1 MCSRR
6 PALGTGIAASDT
18 RVSSRFPTASSHPFS
33 RSSRTQRAY
42 HPSMGYYGAPG
53 NMAPP
58 PVSLEA
64 MMYGMGAPPGGGGY
78 VDYEAMY
85 RELQLR
91 MYAQQQ
97 QQGGMRPSPG
107 GSPHPHSPHQP
118 PLPPG
123 RAPPSMMPGGAPTP
137 GDHSHAAALTAE
149 ALRQYQ
155 AAQASGGAF
164 VHGSPEYSADGGM
177 GGWEEGDD
185 EDSSTTTDGSKQSVA
200 RRRHARRRRQLARL
214 AADKME
220 WEARSRQMEAALL
233 EKGGDLAAA
242 GGVLENASSRNDASL
257 FADFRAALARALLIT
272 EEALD
277 REGGDVLG
285 DGETVNGDRYTDTK
299 TGTNTETAES
309 EELASRIL
317 EELRDDVSTED
328 DVSPRSRTEGDER
341 DGEDD
346 GEDGEKTS
354 PPRRRSFERRRA
366 SFVSSTAP
374 SFGSVS
380 FGKFLSSFRPNENDV
395 GIMTSRVPGG
405 GAFDSN
411 VVGMEA
417 VAALEH
423 GLLKAQLAG
432 LFAPS
437 ELLVTAVST
446 KDMLTCYAGGG
457 CADVLGAPA
466 ESFIHTSLLDGLHAE
481 DVRNLVFAFHLF
493 PTILPEVSN
502 LDRRDAQKG
511 AKGAKDE
518 GAGAGSEN
526 QRESSTGSEPWAKE
540 RAKMRARAA
549 HDAEGVL
556 PLPDAAQLLPHGYL
570 RRRLADGRFVA
581 MERLGGMIVSNDTA
595 ASVLA
600 ELRSPSVEE
609 LSTLFGGGNRSP
621 QNESPPE
628 QRTHSLSSL
637 ETAPSAAERAA
648 ALRRRDAGAAALG
661 GEPTRP
667 TSLDETKAVT
677 GAFDAM
683 ALADE
688 KKKVQNPATATRGA
702 PATERPYP
710 GSAAEDERAAPG
722 ASPPPASAATAAASG
737 DVVLNKYHPSKKRDA
752 KPDALGLGRSAI
764 SAPNAGRP
772 SAGEAQAL
780 SPAASSFVYPSG
792 AAGAKILSGPAPPST
807 APPTSTVEAARARK
821 AAEEAE
827 EREKE
832 SASRAETLAE
842 SPATDEGETLSKD
855 AKAEATG
862 KEPATYATP
871 TGASVVLNKYHP
883 SKKRESGSNPSRAV
897 PAART
902 DSRTTEAE
910 ISSLVAH
917 CVRHTE
923 KATPGARREPKE
935 ESLPEGIKDVLRR
948 LTRETFSEHTVLVTI
963 ERVRGIGGYAG
974 SEARHNAQMMVVSKL
989 LNDLAI
995 RRHRAMPS
1003 AAA

>member
-18 RVSSRFPTASSHPFS
+18 RVSSRFPTTSSHPFS

-64 MMYGMGAPPGGGGY
+64 MMYGMGAPPGSGGY

-155 AAQASGGAF
+155 AAQASGGVFAR
-164 VHGSPEYSADGGM
+164 GSPDFGDDGGT

-220 WEARSRQMEAALL
+220 WESRSRQMEAALL
-233 EKGGDLAAA
+233 ERGGDLNAAA
-242 GGVLENASSRNDASL
+242 GGGEDASRSDASL

-277 REGGDVLG
+277 REDGLG
-285 DGETVNGDRYTDTK
+285 DAADGDRWTENK

-309 EELASRIL
+309 DELASRLL
-317 EELRDDVSTED
+317 EEFRDDD
-328 DVSPRSRTEGDER
+328 DDADAPSRTDGDER
-341 DGEDD
+341 DD
-346 GEDGEKTS
+346 GSDAYS

-366 SFVSSTAP
+366 TFIASDAP
-374 SFGSVS
+374 YSGSVN
-380 FGKFLSSFRPNENDV
+380 FANFLSSFTPNDRGV
-395 GIMTSRVPGG
+395 MTSSRHGR
-405 GAFDSN
+405 GAFDGR
-411 VVGMEA
+411 VAGMEA
-417 VAALEH
+417 VVALEH
-423 GLLKAQLAG
+423 GLLKAEASG
-432 LFAPS
+432 LFAPG

-457 CADVLGAPA
+457 CENVLGAPA

-493 PTILPEVSN
+493 PTILPEVINRVGAPRSTARKPRK
-502 LDRRDAQKG
+502 DGVRRSG
-511 AKGAKDE
+511 AEGGADDE
-518 GAGAGSEN
+518 TPKEN
-526 QRESSTGSEPWAKE
+526 PAETPAAGSEPWAKE
-540 RAKMRARAA
+540 REKMRARAA
-549 HDAEGVL
+549 LDVEGVL

-595 ASVLA
+595 ASVQEEA
-600 ELRSPSVEE
+600 RKPSVEE
-609 LSTLFGGGNRSP
+609 LSTLFGGGNKSP
-621 QNESPPE
+621 ENNSPPE

-637 ETAPSAAERAA
+637 ERAPSEAEHAA
-648 ALRRRDAGAAALG
+648 ALGRRDAGAAALG
-661 GEPTRP
+661 ARRQ

-677 GAFDAM
+677 GAFEGM
-683 ALADE
+683 ALADKNAKGNAAVVE
-688 KKKVQNPATATRGA
+688 FGRRA

-710 GSAAEDERAAPG
+710 GSAAEDERLAPAAP
-722 ASPPPASAATAAASG
+722 PPPPSSAAAAASS
-737 DVVLNKYHPSKKRDA
+737 VVLNKYHPSAKRDA
-752 KPDALGLGRSAI
+752 KPDSIALGRSAV
-764 SAPNAGRP
+764 SAP
-772 SAGEAQAL
+772 SAGRSQAGEPATL
-780 SPAASSFVYPSG
+780 SPAASSFVYPSAG
-792 AAGAKILSGPAPPST
+792 GAKALSGPAPPSS
-807 APPTSTVEAARARK
+807 APPTSTVEAAAKARR
-821 AAEEAE
+821 AAEEAKE
-827 EREKE
+827 APAE
-832 SASRAETLAE
+832 SAKEAPEEAPE
-842 SPATDEGETLSKD
+842 
-855 AKAEATG
+855 AKAGKNENETATAT
-862 KEPATYATP
+862 ATYAAP
-871 TGASVVLNKYHP
+871 TGATVVLNKYPP
-883 SKKRESGSNPSRAV
+883 SKKREWSGGGGRSTAV
-897 PAART
+897 PAARV

-923 KATPGARREPKE
+923 KATPGLRKEPKE

-948 LTRETFSEHTVLVTI
+948 LTGETFSEHTVLVTI
-963 ERVRGIGGYAG
+963 ERVRGIGGNAG

-989 LNDLAI
+989 LNDLAT
-995 RRHRAMPS
+995 RRHRAMPTSS
-1003 AAA
+1003 AA

>member
-1 MCSRR
+1 
-6 PALGTGIAASDT
+6 
-18 RVSSRFPTASSHPFS
+18 
-33 RSSRTQRAY
+33 
-42 HPSMGYYGAPG
+42 MGYYGAPG

-123 RAPPSMMPGGAPTP
+123 RAPPSMMPGGAPTL
-137 GDHSHAAALTAE
+137 GDHSHTAALTAE

-155 AAQASGGAF
+155 AAQASGGVFA
-164 VHGSPEYSADGGM
+164 HGSPDFGDDGGT

-220 WEARSRQMEAALL
+220 WESRSRQMEAALL
-233 EKGGDLAAA
+233 ERGGDLNAAA
-242 GGVLENASSRNDASL
+242 GGGEDASRSDASL

-272 EEALD
+272 EEVLD
-277 REGGDVLG
+277 REDALG
-285 DGETVNGDRYTDTK
+285 DAADGDRWTENK

-309 EELASRIL
+309 DELASRLL
-317 EELRDDVSTED
+317 EELRDDD
-328 DVSPRSRTEGDER
+328 DDDAPSRTDGDER
-341 DGEDD
+341 DD
-346 GEDGEKTS
+346 GSDAHS

-366 SFVSSTAP
+366 SFIASDAP
-374 SFGSVS
+374 YVGSVS
-380 FGKFLSSFRPNENDV
+380 FANFLSSFTRNDRGV
-395 GIMTSRVPGG
+395 MVSPHHGR
-405 GAFDSN
+405 GAFDGR
-411 VVGMEA
+411 VAGMEA
-417 VAALEH
+417 VVALEH
-423 GLLKAQLAG
+423 GLLKAEASG
-432 LFAPS
+432 LFAPG

-457 CADVLGAPA
+457 CENVLGAPA

-493 PTILPEVSN
+493 PTILPEVINRVGAPRSTARKPRK
-502 LDRRDAQKG
+502 DGVRRSG
-511 AKGAKDE
+511 AEGGADDDVQSAE
-518 GAGAGSEN
+518 TPAA
-526 QRESSTGSEPWAKE
+526 GSEPWAKE
-540 RAKMRARAA
+540 REKMRARAA

-595 ASVLA
+595 ASVLEEA
-600 ELRSPSVEE
+600 RKPSVEE

-621 QNESPPE
+621 ENNSPPE

-637 ETAPSAAERAA
+637 ERAPSAAERAA
-648 ALRRRDAGAAALG
+648 ALGHRDAGAAALG
-661 GEPTRP
+661 AQRP

-677 GAFDAM
+677 GAFDGM

-688 KKKVQNPATATRGA
+688 KAKGKAAVVEFGRRA

-710 GSAAEDERAAPG
+710 GSAAEDKHLAPAAP
-722 ASPPPASAATAAASG
+722 PPPPSSAAAAASS
-737 DVVLNKYHPSKKRDA
+737 VVLNKYHPSAKRDA
-752 KPDALGLGRSAI
+752 KPDSIALGRSAV
-764 SAPNAGRP
+764 SAP
-772 SAGEAQAL
+772 SAGRSQAGEPAAL
-780 SPAASSFVYPSG
+780 SPAASSFVYPS
-792 AAGAKILSGPAPPST
+792 AGGTKALSGPAPPSS
-807 APPTSTVEAARARK
+807 APPTSTVEAAAKARR
-821 AAEEAE
+821 AAEEADGA
-827 EREKE
+827 RAASRDADVSAE
-832 SASRAETLAE
+832 SAKEAPAE
-842 SPATDEGETLSKD
+842 SAKEAPEQAPE
-855 AKAEATG
+855 AKAG
-862 KEPATYATP
+862 KNENENETATYAAP
-871 TGASVVLNKYHP
+871 TGATVVLNKYPP
-883 SKKRESGSNPSRAV
+883 SKKREWSGGAARSTAV
-897 PAART
+897 PAARV

-910 ISSLVAH
+910 LSSLVAH

-923 KATPGARREPKE
+923 KATPGLRKELKE

-948 LTRETFSEHTVLVTI
+948 LTGETFSEHTVLVTI
-963 ERVRGIGGYAG
+963 ERVRGIGGNAG

-989 LNDLAI
+989 LNDLAT

-1003 AAA
+1003 SAA

>member
-1 MCSRR
+1 
-6 PALGTGIAASDT
+6 
-18 RVSSRFPTASSHPFS
+18 
-33 RSSRTQRAY
+33 
-42 HPSMGYYGAPG
+42 MGYYGAPG

-123 RAPPSMMPGGAPTP
+123 RAPPSMMPGGAPTWATTRTRP
-137 GDHSHAAALTAE
+137 RSPRRRCGSTRLRRRAGRVCARQPRFGD
-149 ALRQYQ
+149 
-155 AAQASGGAF
+155 
-164 VHGSPEYSADGGM
+164 DGGT

-220 WEARSRQMEAALL
+220 WESRSRQMEAALL
-233 EKGGDLAAA
+233 ERGGDLNAAA
-242 GGVLENASSRNDASL
+242 GGGEDASRSDASL
-257 FADFRAALARALLIT
+257 FAAFRAALARALLIT
-272 EEALD
+272 EEVLD
-277 REGGDVLG
+277 REDALG
-285 DGETVNGDRYTDTK
+285 DAADGDRWTENK

-309 EELASRIL
+309 DELASRLL
-317 EELRDDVSTED
+317 EELRDDD
-328 DVSPRSRTEGDER
+328 DADAPSRTDGDER
-341 DGEDD
+341 DD
-346 GEDGEKTS
+346 GSDAHS

-366 SFVSSTAP
+366 SFIASDAP
-374 SFGSVS
+374 CVGSVS
-380 FGKFLSSFRPNENDV
+380 FANFLSSFTRNDRGV
-395 GIMTSRVPGG
+395 MVSPHHGR
-405 GAFDSN
+405 GAFDGR
-411 VVGMEA
+411 VAGMEA
-417 VAALEH
+417 VVALEH
-423 GLLKAQLAG
+423 GLLKAEASG
-432 LFAPS
+432 LFAPG

-457 CADVLGAPA
+457 CENVLGAPA

-493 PTILPEVSN
+493 PTILPEVINRVGAPRSTARKPRK
-502 LDRRDAQKG
+502 DGVRRSG
-511 AKGAKDE
+511 AEGGADDDVQSAE
-518 GAGAGSEN
+518 TPAA
-526 QRESSTGSEPWAKE
+526 GSEPWAKE
-540 RAKMRARAA
+540 REKMRARAA

-600 ELRSPSVEE
+600 ELRQPTVEE

-621 QNESPPE
+621 ENNSPPE

-637 ETAPSAAERAA
+637 ERAPSAAERAA
-648 ALRRRDAGAAALG
+648 ALGHRDAGAAALG
-661 GEPTRP
+661 AQRP

-677 GAFDAM
+677 GAFDGM

-688 KKKVQNPATATRGA
+688 KAKGKAAVVEFGRRA

-710 GSAAEDERAAPG
+710 GSAAEDKHLAPAAP
-722 ASPPPASAATAAASG
+722 PPPPSSAAAAASS
-737 DVVLNKYHPSKKRDA
+737 VVLNKYHPSAKRDA
-752 KPDALGLGRSAI
+752 KPDSIALGRSAV
-764 SAPNAGRP
+764 SAP
-772 SAGEAQAL
+772 SAGRSQAGEPAAL
-780 SPAASSFVYPSG
+780 SPAASSFVYPS
-792 AAGAKILSGPAPPST
+792 AGGTALSGPAPPSSAAAHVHRGGGGEGAQSRGGGGRRARGVARRGRERREREGSAAESAKE
-807 APPTSTVEAARARK
+807 APEQAPEARAGK
-821 AAEEAE
+821 NENEN
-827 EREKE
+827 
-832 SASRAETLAE
+832 ET
-842 SPATDEGETLSKD
+842 
-855 AKAEATG
+855 
-862 KEPATYATP
+862 ATYAAP
-871 TGASVVLNKYHP
+871 TGATVVLNKYPP
-883 SKKRESGSNPSRAV
+883 SKKREWSGGAARSTAV
-897 PAART
+897 PAARV

-910 ISSLVAH
+910 LSSLVAH

-923 KATPGARREPKE
+923 KATPGLRKELKE

-948 LTRETFSEHTVLVTI
+948 LTGETFSEHTVLVTI
-963 ERVRGIGGYAG
+963 ERVRGIGGNAG

-989 LNDLAI
+989 LNDLAT

-1003 AAA
+1003 SAA

>member
-1 MCSRR
+1 
-6 PALGTGIAASDT
+6 
-18 RVSSRFPTASSHPFS
+18 
-33 RSSRTQRAY
+33 
-42 HPSMGYYGAPG
+42 MGYYAPG
-53 NMAPP
+53 NMAPS

-97 QQGGMRPSPG
+97 QQQGGMRPPPG

-123 RAPPSMMPGGAPTP
+123 RAPPSVMPGDPRSP

-164 VHGSPEYSADGGM
+164 AHGSPEYGTDGGV

-233 EKGGDLAAA
+233 EKGGDLSGCANLGVNLGDEKNA
-242 GGVLENASSRNDASL
+242 GSRNGNDASL

-277 REGGDVLG
+277 REGDFQGTGTL
-285 DGETVNGDRYTDTK
+285 ETLETRSNGDRGTTGTK

-309 EELASRIL
+309 DELASRLL
-317 EELRDDVSTED
+317 EELRDASSD
-328 DVSPRSRTEGDER
+328 DETSARSRTERDER
-341 DGEDD
+341 DAEDD
-346 GEDGEKTS
+346 GREDRDS
-354 PPRRRSFERRRA
+354 PTRRRSFERRRA

-374 SFGSVS
+374 SFASVS
-380 FGKFLSSFRPNENDV
+380 FGNFLSSFRENDL

-405 GAFDSN
+405 GAFDAR

-432 LFAPS
+432 LFAPG

-511 AKGAKDE
+511 ARGARGAKDE
-518 GAGAGSEN
+518 GAGSEN

-570 RRRLADGRFVA
+570 RRRLVDGRFVA

-600 ELRSPSVEE
+600 ELRQPSVEE
-609 LSTLFGGGNRSP
+609 LSTLFGGGNRSGSDSS
-621 QNESPPE
+621 ESPPE

-637 ETAPSAAERAA
+637 ETAPSATERAA
-648 ALRRRDAGAAALG
+648 ALGRRDAGAAALG
-661 GEPTRP
+661 GERTRP
-667 TSLDETKAVT
+667 ASLDETKAVT

-688 KKKVQNPATATRGA
+688 KKKVHDPKSASARRRA
-702 PATERPYP
+702 PPTERRYP
-710 GSAAEDERAAPG
+710 GSAEKDEPSRAAPG
-722 ASPPPASAATAAASG
+722 AREGSSPPASFSAATAAASG
-737 DVVLNKYHPSKKRDA
+737 DVVLNKYPPSKKRDA
-752 KPDALGLGRSAI
+752 KPDAFALGRSAI
-764 SAPNAGRP
+764 SAPSAGRP
-772 SAGEAQAL
+772 SAGESQAL
-780 SPAASSFVYPSG
+780 SPAASSFVYPRG
-792 AAGAKILSGPAPPST
+792 AAGAKTVHTPAPPSS

-832 SASRAETLAE
+832 SASRERETLAE
-842 SPATDEGETLSKD
+842 SPAKETDEGETRETRDED
-855 AKAEATG
+855 AKKKAETTATA
-862 KEPATYATP
+862 PATYATP

-883 SKKRESGSNPSRAV
+883 SKKRESGSNPGERAV

-910 ISSLVAH
+910 LSSLVAH

-948 LTRETFSEHTVLVTI
+948 LTGETFSEHTVLVTI

>member
-1 MCSRR
+1 
-6 PALGTGIAASDT
+6 
-18 RVSSRFPTASSHPFS
+18 
-33 RSSRTQRAY
+33 
-42 HPSMGYYGAPG
+42 MGYYGAPG

-123 RAPPSMMPGGAPTP
+123 RAPPSMMPGGAPTL
-137 GDHSHAAALTAE
+137 GDHSHTAALTAE

-155 AAQASGGAF
+155 AAQASGGVFA
-164 VHGSPEYSADGGM
+164 HGSPDFGDDGGT

-220 WEARSRQMEAALL
+220 WESRSRQMEAALL
-233 EKGGDLAAA
+233 ERGGDLNAAA
-242 GGVLENASSRNDASL
+242 GGGEDASRSDASL

-272 EEALD
+272 EEVLD
-277 REGGDVLG
+277 REDALG
-285 DGETVNGDRYTDTK
+285 DAADGDRWTENK

-309 EELASRIL
+309 DELASRLL
-317 EELRDDVSTED
+317 EELRDDD
-328 DVSPRSRTEGDER
+328 DADAPSRTDGDER
-341 DGEDD
+341 DD
-346 GEDGEKTS
+346 GSDAHS

-366 SFVSSTAP
+366 SFIASDAP
-374 SFGSVS
+374 YVGSVS
-380 FGKFLSSFRPNENDV
+380 FANFLSSFTRNDRGV
-395 GIMTSRVPGG
+395 MVSPHHGR
-405 GAFDSN
+405 GAFDGR
-411 VVGMEA
+411 VAGMEA
-417 VAALEH
+417 VVALEH
-423 GLLKAQLAG
+423 GLLKAEASG
-432 LFAPS
+432 LFAPG

-457 CADVLGAPA
+457 CENVLGAPA

-493 PTILPEVSN
+493 PTILPEVINRVGAPRSTARKPRK
-502 LDRRDAQKG
+502 DGVRRSG
-511 AKGAKDE
+511 AEGGADDDVQSAE
-518 GAGAGSEN
+518 TPAA
-526 QRESSTGSEPWAKE
+526 GSEPWAKE
-540 RAKMRARAA
+540 REKMRARAA

-595 ASVLA
+595 ASVLEEA
-600 ELRSPSVEE
+600 RKPSVEE

-621 QNESPPE
+621 ENNSPPE

-637 ETAPSAAERAA
+637 ERAPSAAERAA
-648 ALRRRDAGAAALG
+648 ALGHRDAGAAALG
-661 GEPTRP
+661 AQRP

-677 GAFDAM
+677 GAFDGM

-688 KKKVQNPATATRGA
+688 KAKGKAAVVEFGRRA

-710 GSAAEDERAAPG
+710 GSAAEDKHLAPAAP
-722 ASPPPASAATAAASG
+722 PPPPSSAAAAASS
-737 DVVLNKYHPSKKRDA
+737 VVLNKYHPSAKRDA
-752 KPDALGLGRSAI
+752 KPDSIALGRSAV
-764 SAPNAGRP
+764 SAP
-772 SAGEAQAL
+772 SAGRSQAGEPAAL
-780 SPAASSFVYPSG
+780 SPAASSFVYPSAG
-792 AAGAKILSGPAPPST
+792 GAKALSGPAPPSS
-807 APPTSTVEAARARK
+807 APPTSTVEAAAKARR
-821 AAEEAE
+821 AAEEADGA
-827 EREKE
+827 RAASRDADVSAE
-832 SASRAETLAE
+832 SAKEAPAE
-842 SPATDEGETLSKD
+842 SAKEAPEQAPE
-855 AKAEATG
+855 AKAG
-862 KEPATYATP
+862 KNENENETATYAAP
-871 TGASVVLNKYHP
+871 TGATVVLNKYPP
-883 SKKRESGSNPSRAV
+883 SKKREWSGGAARSTAV
-897 PAART
+897 PAARV

-910 ISSLVAH
+910 LSSLVAH

-923 KATPGARREPKE
+923 KATPGLRKELKE

-948 LTRETFSEHTVLVTI
+948 LTGETFSEHTVLVTI
-963 ERVRGIGGYAG
+963 ERVRGIGGNAG

-989 LNDLAI
+989 LNDLAT

-1003 AAA
+1003 SAA